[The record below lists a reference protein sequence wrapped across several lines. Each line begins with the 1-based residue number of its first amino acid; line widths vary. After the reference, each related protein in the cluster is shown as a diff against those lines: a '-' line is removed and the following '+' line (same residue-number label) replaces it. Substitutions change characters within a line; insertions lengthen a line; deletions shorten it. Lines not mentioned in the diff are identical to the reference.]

1 MKKVI
6 WGLQLVIILLVSL
19 PLSVLPVKAGEIFG
33 LLLYYFWK
41 SRRLI
46 ALDNLRPSLNSAGF
60 HTSKTPEEII
70 KENFKNLGRSF
81 MEVVKIY
88 HGMGKGILERIT
100 TKGME
105 NLEEARAKGKGV
117 MFITGHCGNWELLAI
132 ALSVKGIG
140 LSVVARPLDNPYLN
154 GLVEKTRS
162 RYGNRVIYKKGALKG
177 IITTFKNN
185 GFVGILMDQAVL
197 SDEGYVIDFLGRGAW
212 TTKMPALIARKT
224 EVPVV
229 PIFIKRTAKG
239 HEITLYPEAILS
251 SNSDPESAVI
261 EDTKT
266 FSRFIEDYIK
276 GNPSEWLWIHRRWK
290 RTPI

>member
-1 MKKVI
+1 MKRFL
-6 WGLQLVIILLVSL
+6 WGLQLIIVILVSF
-19 PLSVLPVKAGEIFG
+19 PLSLLPVKAGEIFG

-46 ALDNLRPSLNSAGF
+46 ALDNLKSSLNSEGF
-60 HTSKTPEEII
+60 RTSKTPEEII
-70 KENFKNLGRSF
+70 KDNFKNLGRSF

-88 HGMGKGILERIT
+88 HGMGKGILERISI
-100 TKGME
+100 KGME
-105 NLEEARAKGKGV
+105 NFEKARAKSKGV

-154 GLVEKTRS
+154 RLVEKTRS

-229 PIFIKRTAKG
+229 PLFIKRTDKG
-239 HEITLYPEAILS
+239 HEITLYPEVRLS
-251 SNSDPESAVI
+251 PNTAPESAVI

-276 GNPSEWLWIHRRWK
+276 ENPSEWLWIHRRWK
-290 RTPI
+290 RAPI

>member
-1 MKKVI
+1 MKRFL
-6 WGLQLVIILLVSL
+6 WGLQLIIILLVSF
-19 PLSVLPVKAGEIFG
+19 PLSLLPVKAGEFFG
-33 LLLYYFWK
+33 LSLCRLWR

-46 ALDNLRPSLNSAGF
+46 ALDNLKSSLNSEGF

-81 MEVVKIY
+81 MEIVKIY
-88 HGMGKGILERIT
+88 HGMGKGILERISI
-100 TKGME
+100 KGME
-105 NLEEARAKGKGV
+105 NFEKARTKSKGV

-132 ALSVKGIG
+132 ALSVKDIG

-154 GLVEKTRS
+154 RLVEKTRS

-229 PIFIKRTAKG
+229 PVFIKRTANG
-239 HEITLYPEAILS
+239 HEITLYPEVRLS
-251 SNSDPESAVI
+251 SNTDPESAVI

-266 FSRFIEDYIK
+266 FSQFIEDYIK
-276 GNPSEWLWIHRRWK
+276 EHPSEWLWIHRRWK
-290 RTPI
+290 RAPI